1 MHGTVLDP
9 QLNPLDGATVSLVD
23 AEGRELVT
31 STDGTGF
38 YAFFR
43 VPPGRYTVRVT
54 SLAWPVLEIGGVSA
68 FAGTSVSA
76 HGIVGPPPD
85 LTRRTG
91 MLRHLTEGASVCLSG
106 LRVVGTDPLTLRD
119 PIGGGEVV
127 VRESAAP
134 DLPWLVGDVVAVR
147 GLLATD
153 KGSVAV
159 ESAKLALL
167 GIER

>member
-1 MHGTVLDP
+1 
-9 QLNPLDGATVSLVD
+9 
-23 AEGRELVT
+23 
-31 STDGTGF
+31 
-38 YAFFR
+38 
-43 VPPGRYTVRVT
+43 
-54 SLAWPVLEIGGVSA
+54 
-68 FAGTSVSA
+68 
-76 HGIVGPPPD
+76 
-85 LTRRTG
+85 